1 MTWRFMKRE
10 EAGVHLVFYTPEPI
24 PPTRT
29 RLCNANFDE
38 ITSDEKTIGSRDRV
52 AGVPHQFD

>member
-1 MTWRFMKRE
+1 MKRE
-10 EAGVHLVFYTPEPI
+10 EVGVHLVFYTPEPI

-29 RLCNANFDE
+29 RLCNPNFDE

-52 AGVPHQFD
+52 AGVPHQFDEE